1 MASNR
6 HEVEVFEDE
15 VFEDDKRHGHFEDE
29 DRCRIAKAKSPDGA
43 QFGTAASPKPF
54 PGLCAAAAAATSPTK
69 YTSAMP
75 VLSKCPE
82 IKLPLP
88 QVVTSAS
95 NPPGQRRRKT

>member
-69 YTSAMP
+69 YTSEIP
-75 VLSKCPE
+75 VSSKCPGA
-82 IKLPLP
+82 KRKSPLPL
-88 QVVTSAS
+88 VETSAS
-95 NPPGQRRRKT
+95 S